1 MKKAKNARAARYLK
15 SKESKVVEDE
25 KTALFLRAAKTS
37 EQSLACLRDLH
48 QLKKPA
54 ATLFSRKNVVR
65 PFEDETSVEFLCD
78 KNDAAICVVASHSKK
93 RPHNLVFCRIFDGN
107 VLDKVE
113 VGIDAYVGIDDHRA
127 FFSAGRTNTTTG
139 SKPAF
144 VFEGAAFENDLDMR
158 LLKSML
164 LDTFRGAEVDTIS
177 LAGLERVIV
186 CTAVA
191 NGKCYFRH
199 YTTTFSK
206 SGQSRVPR
214 VGLVPSGPSI
224 DLSVRRV
231 QHANVDV
238 QRNALKRPQ
247 IAKKKHVK
255 NVGSNV
261 FSDKVGRL
269 HVGSQDLD
277 KLQLR
282 KVKALKKGSPRPSEA
297 GSSGSSKTRRK
308 RKRPANAEEEIGEA
322 E

>member
-1 MKKAKNARAARYLK
+1 MRKAKTARAARYLK
-15 SKESKVVEDE
+15 GKEPKVVEDE
-25 KTALFLRAAKTS
+25 KSALFLRAAKTS
-37 EQSLACLRDLH
+37 ERSLSALRDLH

-54 ATLFSRKNVVR
+54 AQLFSRKNPVR

-78 KNDAAICVVASHSKK
+78 KNDAAVCVVASHSKK
-93 RPHNLVFCRIFDGN
+93 RPHNLVFCRIFDGH
-107 VLDKVE
+107 VLDKIE
-113 VGIDAYVGIDDHRA
+113 VGLDAFVGIDDHRA
-127 FFSAGRTNTTTG
+127 FFSSARTNTTTG

-164 LDTFRGAEVDTIS
+164 LDLFRGAEVDAVS

-191 NGKCYFRH
+191 GKCYFRH
-199 YTTTFSK
+199 YSTTFSK
-206 SGQSRVPR
+206 SGQSRAPR
-214 VGLVPSGPSI
+214 VGLVPAGPSM

-231 QHANVDV
+231 QHADPDV
-238 QRNALKRPQ
+238 EKLALRRPK

-255 NVGSNV
+255 NVGRNA

-269 HVGSQDLD
+269 HVGNQDLD

-282 KVKALKKGSPRPSEA
+282 KVKALKKGAPSASA
-297 GSSGSSKTRRK
+297 GASSSSTGSKATRRK
-308 RKRPANAEEEIGEA
+308 RKRLTGQEED
-322 E
+322 